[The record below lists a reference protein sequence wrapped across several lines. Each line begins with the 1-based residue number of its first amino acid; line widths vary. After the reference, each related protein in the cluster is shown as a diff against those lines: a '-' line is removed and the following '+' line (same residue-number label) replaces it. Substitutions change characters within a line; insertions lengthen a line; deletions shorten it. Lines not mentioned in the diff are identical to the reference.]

1 MNTSRTPF
9 RLHRYRT
16 WISVAVIAVSLVQCG
31 GTNDKKDAPASAVV
45 KRVTIRDEITQVG
58 SVEPVEK
65 VDIKSEA
72 SGPVDKVYVKKG
84 QRVSRGDTLII
95 IDPERLRYRKQRAY
109 LELRRQRIRR
119 DLAKRD
125 LDNAKKLEPTGTV
138 SRTRIDDAEAEYE
151 LARIEYEKQ
160 RLELKDITDQLD
172 NTVVTAPI
180 GGVLTALSVEQGEIV
195 TSATSGF
202 NAGTTIASIANTD
215 ELEVLCTVGEAD
227 YVYLDTGQTVYVSP
241 QAYEDRRTRGTIT
254 FVSSFADRS
263 SGSDLGSFEVR
274 IGIDSVIAG
283 IVPGINVTVS
293 FVLKEK
299 KDVVAVPYHF
309 VHKRGERAVV
319 YTVEK
324 EKGGSVSAR
333 SVRLGITDYHYY
345 EVLEGLSAGDSI
357 VMAPHDTDGKDGPGK
372 NKPRSGKSTGK

>member
-1 MNTSRTPF
+1 MN
-9 RLHRYRT
+9 
-16 WISVAVIAVSLVQCG
+16 ISLKTTFMQRCRVWVSLLFFVAVCAQCSG
-31 GTNDKKDAPASAVV
+31 KKEKDEVRETAVV

-58 SVEPVEK
+58 SVKPVEK

-72 SGPVDKVYVKKG
+72 SGPVEEVHVKKG
-84 QRVSRGDTLII
+84 QRVFRGDTLII
-95 IDPERLRYRKQRAY
+95 IDPERLRYRKKRAE
-109 LELRRQRIRR
+109 LELRRQRIRS

-125 LDNAKKLEPTGTV
+125 FENAKKLEPTGTV
-138 SRTRIDDAEAEYE
+138 SRTRIDDAGAQYE

-180 GGVLTALSVEQGEIV
+180 NGILTALAVEQGEIV

-215 ELEVLCTVGEAD
+215 ELEVVCTVGEAD
-227 YVYLDTGQTVYVSP
+227 YVYLDTGQTVIISP
-241 QAYEDRRTRGTIT
+241 QAYEQRRIRGAIT

-274 IGIDSVIAG
+274 IGIDSLIPG

-299 KDVVAVPYHF
+299 ENVVAVPYHF
-309 VHKRGERAVV
+309 VHKRKNDAVV
-319 YTVEK
+319 YTFGEDDSKRQEK
-324 EKGGSVSAR
+324 RPRPRKVT
-333 SVRLGITDYHYY
+333 LGITDYHYY
-345 EVLEGLSAGDSI
+345 EIIDGVSVGDSI
-357 VMAPHDTDGKDGPGK
+357 VRAPAEKKLQPNINRPKGK
-372 NKPRSGKSTGK
+372 